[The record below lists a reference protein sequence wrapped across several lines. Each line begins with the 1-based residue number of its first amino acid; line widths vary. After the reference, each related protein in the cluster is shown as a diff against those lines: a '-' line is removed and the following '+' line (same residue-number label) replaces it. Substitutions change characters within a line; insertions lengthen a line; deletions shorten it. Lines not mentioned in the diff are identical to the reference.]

1 LGAAFFF
8 VRQPEQP
15 DEKRLLQAL
24 RLLDE
29 DHLLPARRLAL
40 ALQEKGHQDADFPG
54 GVAFILGMCAFREA
68 GAHDDLARD
77 RHYLTAASY
86 LREAERLSMPAERR
100 PQWAFAA
107 GLSLYRSGLADEAL
121 PLLEEAVRTYPA
133 GKHESALVLT
143 QAYMDGRTKHNIE
156 QALELNTRLVEDAL
170 LRPEDHDNA
179 WLQRAQ
185 ILLALDRREESEQAL
200 AKVSRDT
207 FRSQGSAILRA
218 QTKMAD
224 GKYREALADLDP
236 LSRDVGLERAYPA
249 QAQYLM
255 GVCAEQLGELEN
267 AVAFYQ
273 RTAERFDDSHEALAA
288 RLGAASALR
297 KLGRNEEALEN
308 YALVLRSI
316 SRPKSFRNRWVT
328 LKKLQDT
335 VIDAWN
341 SWMEHHFYDEAI
353 ALSDLM
359 SPAIPREQAIELSAR
374 ANQRWAQH
382 QEAEVAKLP
391 FDRQPARRED
401 VEMRWRRS
409 GQAFARLAENRK
421 SATDYFDALWTSADD
436 YIKGHDFES
445 AIEKL
450 NLFID
455 NRTSKLLPAA
465 LVRRGQCFMNID
477 RPDDAMRDF
486 QEAITGNPTDPV
498 AFQARYLIGQ
508 CHLERDEIE
517 QAERAWRK
525 ILESPDLTPTA
536 VEWRTALYSLGRL
549 LYDMAE
555 LSRRTAGQAV
565 LTGQETNTEQQAAAM
580 GRFDDAILRL
590 EEFRDRYPQAAEA
603 AEVRFLLARALQK
616 SAELPEARWKTAET
630 DNARNE
636 FKRQMQERL
645 DRAIREL
652 QALQTLLLNRQ
663 SAGQLDQPGQVML
676 RNCFF
681 EIANCH
687 FLLGRY
693 EAAIAAYSTSA
704 GRYQQEADSLT
715 AYVQI
720 ANCYDRMQ
728 KPAEALSTLA
738 QAQLILKQLPEEAF
752 FGGQASMSRDDWL
765 RWLEWAMKLHN

>member
-1 LGAAFFF
+1 
-8 VRQPEQP
+8 
-15 DEKRLLQAL
+15 
-24 RLLDE
+24 
-29 DHLLPARRLAL
+29 
-40 ALQEKGHQDADFPG
+40 
-54 GVAFILGMCAFREA
+54 
-68 GAHDDLARD
+68 
-77 RHYLTAASY
+77 
-86 LREAERLSMPAERR
+86 
-100 PQWAFAA
+100 
-107 GLSLYRSGLADEAL
+107 
-121 PLLEEAVRTYPA
+121 
-133 GKHESALVLT
+133 
-143 QAYMDGRTKHNIE
+143 
-156 QALELNTRLVEDAL
+156 
-170 LRPEDHDNA
+170 
-179 WLQRAQ
+179 
-185 ILLALDRREESEQAL
+185 
-200 AKVSRDT
+200 
-207 FRSQGSAILRA
+207 
-218 QTKMAD
+218 
-224 GKYREALADLDP
+224 
-236 LSRDVGLERAYPA
+236 
-249 QAQYLM
+249 
-255 GVCAEQLGELEN
+255 
-267 AVAFYQ
+267 
-273 RTAERFDDSHEALAA
+273 
-288 RLGAASALR
+288 
-297 KLGRNEEALEN
+297 
-308 YALVLRSI
+308 
-316 SRPKSFRNRWVT
+316 
-328 LKKLQDT
+328 
-335 VIDAWN
+335 
-341 SWMEHHFYDEAI
+341 YDEAI